1 MFFRFRF
8 PKLSIRTRRWPRL
21 WALSLVLLILMGA
34 VPTTARS
41 HAQTRSFYWDRF
53 DVDIT
58 IHRDG
63 SFDVVETQTIVFI
76 GGPFRFGFRGIDGR
90 LTEGI
95 TDIAVADDAGDYT
108 AGFDETPRTFTV
120 AREGQ
125 ETVIRWY
132 FEPLADE
139 TRTFVLRYRVLGGL
153 RYYEKGDQLWWKAV
167 YADRP
172 YPVNASTVT
181 VRVPAPA
188 TIQNVDTYFTP
199 ADIAQLDPQTVR
211 FVATERIPPQ
221 QEFEIRV
228 EFTPG
233 VVAGTAPAW
242 QAAEDARAAQREAQ
256 AEFDRRWRPL
266 INVVVGSLALM
277 LIILAPAGL
286 YLLWYL
292 RGRDAP
298 ATFVAE
304 YLPEPPSAMPPGLV
318 GTLMDE
324 RADMEDIL
332 ATLIDLARRGY
343 IRIEEQVKTGAFG
356 LSSRDF
362 VYTLLKE
369 PDESLREYE
378 RLLLK
383 YLFNDKKE
391 RKLSDLR
398 QKFYIHLPQIQ
409 NALYQ
414 EVEEAGLFERNP
426 EQVRNRWSLYGVL
439 VLILAFVFSFGAI
452 ALLVQ
457 YSNLVLLIPC
467 GPALFVGGLL
477 FLARFMPRR
486 TAAGAEEYARW
497 RAFRTYLRRMEKYS
511 DLARAG
517 ELFERYLPYAIAF
530 GLERDYL
537 RQWAQVPTASP
548 PPWYVPYPRPYGE
561 TYGRPMMAPGRPA
574 LGPAAPRPAE
584 SSGPGGLSG
593 ASQSMAAGLA
603 GMSSGLSAM
612 LSSAARAFS
621 SRPAP
626 QGGGWTPSG
635 GRGGSWSGGGS
646 FGGGGGGGGRG
657 GFG

>member
-1 MFFRFRF
+1 MRI
-8 PKLSIRTRRWPRL
+8 PRWPWFWGL
-21 WALSLVLLILMGA
+21 TVVLLFTLVA
-34 VPTTARS
+34 VPTVARS
-41 HAQTRSFYWDRF
+41 QAQTRSFYWERF

-58 IHRDG
+58 VNRDG

-95 TDIAVADDAGDYT
+95 TDIAVADDEGDYT
-108 AGFDETPRTFTV
+108 MDFGETPRTFTV
-120 AREGQ
+120 TREGE

-188 TIQNVDTYFTP
+188 TIQHLDSYFTP
-199 ADIAQLDPQTVR
+199 ADIAQPDPQTAR

-221 QEFEIRV
+221 QEFEVRV
-228 EFTPG
+228 EFTSG

-266 INVVVGSLALM
+266 LNVLVGSLALM
-277 LIILAPAGL
+277 LIILAPAVL

-292 RGRDAP
+292 RGRDVP
-298 ATFVAE
+298 TTFVAE

-356 LSSRDF
+356 LRSSDF

-369 PDESLREYE
+369 PDNSLREYE

-383 YLFNDKKE
+383 YLFGEQKE

-398 QKFYIHLPQIQ
+398 QKFYIYLPKIQ

-414 EVEEAGLFERNP
+414 EVEKAGLFERNP

-439 VLILAFVFSFGAI
+439 VLILAFVFSCSAI
-452 ALLVQ
+452 ALLAE
-457 YSNLVLLIPC
+457 YSDLVMLLPC
-467 GPALFVGGLL
+467 GPALFVGGFL

-511 DLARAG
+511 DFARAG

-530 GLERDYL
+530 GLEKDYL
-537 RQWAQVPTASP
+537 RKWAQVPTASP
-548 PPWYVPYPRPYGE
+548 PPWYVPYPRPYYE
-561 TYGRPMMAPGRPA
+561 TYGRPTMGGSGRPGQA
-574 LGPAAPRPAE
+574 TTAPRPAE

-603 GMSSGLSAM
+603 SMSSGLSAM
-612 LSSAARAFS
+612 LSSAASALS

>member
-1 MFFRFRF
+1 M
-8 PKLSIRTRRWPRL
+8 TRRRYAWFWL
-21 WALSLVLLILMGA
+21 AITVLVALVA
-34 VPTTARS
+34 VPAAAS
-41 HAQTRSFYWDRF
+41 GYAQTRSFYWDRF

-58 IHRDG
+58 VNRDG
-63 SFDVVETQTIVFI
+63 SFDVVETQTIVFV

-95 TDIAVADDAGDYT
+95 TDIAVADDEGEYT
-108 AGFDETPRTFTV
+108 PGFGEEPRTFTV
-120 AREGQ
+120 TQEGQ
-125 ETVIRWY
+125 ETVVRWY

-139 TRTFVLRYRVLGGL
+139 TRTFVIRYRVLGGL
-153 RYYEKGDQLWWKAV
+153 RYYETGDQLWWKAV

-188 TIQNVDTYFTP
+188 VIQKLDHYFTP
-199 ADIAQLDPQTVR
+199 AEIAQPDPQTAR
-211 FVATERIPPQ
+211 FVATERIPPN
-221 QEFEIRV
+221 QEFEVRV

-233 VVAGTAPAW
+233 VVAGAPAAW
-242 QAAEDARAAQREAQ
+242 QATEDERVARLEAQ
-256 AEFDRRWRPL
+256 AEYDRRWRPL
-266 INVVVGSLALM
+266 ANLLVGSFALM
-277 LIILAPAGL
+277 LFILAPVGL

-292 RGRDAP
+292 RGRDVP

-304 YLPEPPSAMPPGLV
+304 YLPEPPSEMPPGLV

-343 IRIEEQVKTGAFG
+343 VRIEEQVKTGAFG
-356 LSSRDF
+356 LKSTDF

-383 YLFNDKKE
+383 SLFGEQKE
-391 RKLSDLR
+391 QKLSDLK
-398 QKFYIHLPQIQ
+398 QKFYVHLPKIQ
-409 NALYQ
+409 EALYQ
-414 EVEEAGLFERNP
+414 EVAKAGLFERNP
-426 EQVRNRWSLYGVL
+426 EQVRNRWSLYAVL
-439 VLILAFVFSFGAI
+439 VLIGAFFFSCGAI
-452 ALLVQ
+452 GILANYSDWVFLL
-457 YSNLVLLIPC
+457 PC
-467 GPALFVGGLL
+467 GPAFFVAGLM

-486 TAAGAEEYARW
+486 TAAGAEAYARW
-497 RAFRTYLRRMEKYS
+497 RAFRTYLQKIEKYT
-511 DLARAG
+511 DLARAT

-530 GLERDYL
+530 GLEKDYI
-537 RQWAQVPTASP
+537 RKWAQVPTAPP
-548 PPWYVPYPRPYGE
+548 PPWYVPHPRPYYD
-561 TYGRPMMAPGRPA
+561 TYGGPRTGPRMPVQPASAPQPVERG
-574 LGPAAPRPAE
+574 
-584 SSGPGGLSG
+584 GPGGLG
-593 ASQSMAAGLA
+593 EASKGMAAGLA
-603 GMSSGLSAM
+603 EMSSGLSAM
-612 LSSAARAFS
+612 LSSAANTLS

-635 GRGGSWSGGGS
+635 GRGGGWSGGGS